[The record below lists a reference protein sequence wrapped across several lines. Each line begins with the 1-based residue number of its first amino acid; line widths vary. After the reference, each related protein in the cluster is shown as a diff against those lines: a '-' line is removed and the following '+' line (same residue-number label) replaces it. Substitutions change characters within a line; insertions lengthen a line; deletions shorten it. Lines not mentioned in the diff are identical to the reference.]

1 MKKKIIIALAA
12 FLVSV
17 SYSVAQ
23 EGLVQYKVNKGDTV
37 SKIAR
42 EYGVSVADVL
52 NYNPDAKNGI
62 KEGGV
67 LSIPT
72 KAFLA
77 KDKKS
82 SSSTQQNKANNTSS
96 SASGKTYTI
105 KSKDTLYGISKEFKV
120 SVDNLHKWNPDLKDS
135 DLKVGTVIN
144 LSAPAKSSTE
154 STKKENP
161 KQTTDSSVK
170 EIKTTAE
177 SYITIEVEPKQTLYA
192 IASKYNTTV
201 KKIQEL
207 NPDITA
213 DLSIGQQIKVPVSG
227 STKGNSSTAKTET
240 KKNGVIP
247 TSIIVEPKQ
256 TLYSISKEYGVSVDD
271 LIRANPEVIEK
282 GVVVGMELLLSKG
295 KGTTEAVGEVKPP
308 VTNNVSENKPDKEV
322 VVEEEKSTPF
332 IVDKTPGYTD
342 LTRTLD
348 KSKRKELTLLLPF
361 NINRVGD
368 NVDTKVK
375 NDPFL
380 NMTLDFYSGALLAIE
395 QANKLGLELTVNVYD
410 SDESKNS
417 SSVSSLFKEK
427 DFSKTDVIIG
437 PFFQNNVDQ
446 AVKALP
452 NKKIVLVSPLSNEK
466 ASPSSQLVQT
476 MPYGDVLRKT
486 FIEYFLR
493 QNAKITVIVDDKKA
507 STKKFMSSYFPNIK
521 VISTSAIN
529 DVDRTLT
536 SGSKNVFIID
546 SNSIV
551 STTHLI
557 TKLKG
562 RVRDYDIQ
570 VASFDKS
577 EAFDYGEIS
586 IESLVALKYTFPSVT
601 RETESQT
608 ESLFAQEFKSKYN
621 ITPNRFATRGYDV
634 TLDVILRMFQEGNFI
649 STLGQKTQ
657 ETENKFIFG
666 KNTEGTIRNSGI
678 YILQYNDDLTV
689 KVLE

>member
-1 MKKKIIIALAA
+1 MKKKFVLALMA
-12 FLVSV
+12 FLVTV

-23 EGLVQYKVNKGDTV
+23 EGLVQYKVSKGDTV

-42 EYGVSVADVL
+42 EYGVSVSDVL

-62 KEGGV
+62 KEGGM

-72 KAFLA
+72 KVFLA
-77 KDKKS
+77 KEKKS
-82 SSSTQQNKANNTSS
+82 PTNSQQNKTNGTSSSTNV
-96 SASGKTYTI
+96 KTYTI

-120 SVDNLHKWNPDLKDS
+120 SVDNLHKWNPNLKDS

-144 LSAPAKSSTE
+144 LSAPDKNTTE
-154 STKKENP
+154 ISKKDYSKKNNDSIVKEV
-161 KQTTDSSVK
+161 KATTD
-170 EIKTTAE
+170 

-192 IASKYNTTV
+192 IAAKYKTTV

-207 NPDITA
+207 NPEITA
-213 DLSIGQQIKVPVSG
+213 DLSIGQQIKVPFKGDG
-227 STKGNSSTAKTET
+227 SVVKTDN
-240 KKNGVIP
+240 KKNGTIP
-247 TSIIVEPKQ
+247 DSIIVEAKQ
-256 TLYSISKEYGVSVDD
+256 TLYSISKEYGLSVDD
-271 LIRANPEVIEK
+271 LIKANPQVIEK
-282 GVVVGMELLLSKG
+282 GALVGMELVLPKG
-295 KGTTEAVGEVKPP
+295 KVNKEVVGEIKPSITES
-308 VTNNVSENKPDKEV
+308 VTSTKINNEP
-322 VVEEEKSTPF
+322 VVEEEVTTPF
-332 IVDKTPGYTD
+332 VVDKTPGYAD
-342 LTRTLD
+342 LSRTLD
-348 KSKRKELTLLLPF
+348 KSKRKELVLLLPF
-361 NINRVGD
+361 NISRVGD
-368 NVDTKVK
+368 NVDAKVK
-375 NDPFL
+375 SDPFL

-395 QANKLGLELTVNVYD
+395 QANKLGLDLTVNVYD

-466 ASPSSQLVQT
+466 ANPSGQLVQT

-486 FIEYFLR
+486 FIEYFTR
-493 QNAKITVIVDDKKA
+493 QNAKVTVIVDDKKV

-521 VISTSAIN
+521 VVTTAAIN
-529 DVDRTLT
+529 EIDRTLT
-536 SGSKNVFIID
+536 SGVKNVFIID

-557 TKLKG
+557 TRLKG

-577 EAFDYGEIS
+577 DAFDYGEITM
-586 IESLVALKYTFPSVT
+586 ESLIALKYTFPSVT

-621 ITPNRFATRGYDV
+621 TAPNRFATRGYDV

-666 KNTEGTIRNSGI
+666 KNSEGTIRNSGI
-678 YILQYNDDLTV
+678 YILQYSEDLTV